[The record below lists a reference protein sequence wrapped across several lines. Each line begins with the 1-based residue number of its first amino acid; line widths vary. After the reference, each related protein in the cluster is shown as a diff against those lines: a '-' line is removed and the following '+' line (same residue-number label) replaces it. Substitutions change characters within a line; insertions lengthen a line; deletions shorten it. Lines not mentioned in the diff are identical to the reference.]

1 MNHLENDVN
10 AGPATSKPLLA
21 LACVF
26 LAIPVV
32 ALLWVSTFAKVEPT
46 LAGFPFFIWYQFAW
60 VIAGAGI
67 TAFVYLV
74 TTPRRRGGPPPD
86 GGGATYPPGSDPR
99 SRRAA
104 ERGRTR

>member
-1 MNHLENDVN
+1 MDRPRTGSRWWYLLLLV
-10 AGPATSKPLLA
+10 PL
-21 LACVF
+21 VG
-26 LAIPVV
+26 
-32 ALLWVSTFAKVEPT
+32 LLWTPFYAHPKPE
-46 LAGFPFFIWYQFAW
+46 LFGFPFFYWYQFAW

-74 TTPRRRGGPPPD
+74 TTPRRRGGPPP
-86 GGGATYPPGSDPR
+86 GGEGAAYPPGSDPR